1 MKKSDK
7 EYELRVGVPDGCRLV
22 GCRTEVEIV
31 VIVFEDERGP
41 DIRSIGFCRE
51 HSGEVPDDKQ

>member
-1 MKKSDK
+1 MKKSDE

-22 GCRTEVEIV
+22 GCRTEGEIV

-41 DIRSIGFCRE
+41 DIRPIGFCRE
-51 HSGEVPDDKQ
+51 HSGEMTDDEQ